1 LTLFHHKLW
10 FSGRC
15 LRLELVGSLPPSSWP
30 TAHSHDTVPV
40 LYLGDARGWTGGGM
54 APLELVV
61 AARPLQELG
70 PALKLA
76 LSTAEVDGRLQ
87 VAQVASRILKSDS
100 LPDGNGA

>member
-1 LTLFHHKLW
+1 
-10 FSGRC
+10 
-15 LRLELVGSLPPSSWP
+15 
-30 TAHSHDTVPV
+30 
-40 LYLGDARGWTGGGM
+40 M

-70 PALKLA
+70 PALQLA

-87 VAQVASRILKSDS
+87 VAQIASRILKSYS